1 MSSTPDLSD
10 RRTSRAFLAHKRHE
24 LRTPL
29 NAILGYCEMLLEDVE
44 EADPHNLQHELR
56 RMNRAGREL
65 LKLIND
71 ILNPSKIAA
80 DAEMDVQAYA
90 NTIHFQ
96 LRNPLNVVMG
106 YGEIL
111 QERCTAVGAT
121 DIVADLQRIDHAC
134 ERLLELI
141 DDLVSYTQL
150 ARGQTIELPPDEP
163 EPSSLTMAAD
173 LVSTMRSIEARAAT
187 TPGLTGHLLVVDDN
201 QENLDIMQRRLE
213 RQGHTVTTATHGREA
228 LEILR
233 HAAKEQET
241 TYDVLLL
248 DIMMPELNGYRV
260 LEIMQADKDLRHV
273 PVIVLSALD
282 DARGI
287 LHAIELGAQDYLAK
301 PYNPALLKARI
312 EATLD
317 KKRLRDR
324 ELAYLHHVE
333 ALTSAAAAVESGTLN
348 PEALTELTQR
358 TDELGRLARV
368 FQNMVYEVQAR
379 EARLKQK
386 VQELRIQIDRQQEEE
401 RVSAIVETDYFQQL
415 QHKARTLRD
424 SFRDI

>member
-1 MSSTPDLSD
+1 
-10 RRTSRAFLAHKRHE
+10 
-24 LRTPL
+24 
-29 NAILGYCEMLLEDVE
+29 MLLEDVE
-44 EADPHNLQHELR
+44 QDDKHDLKRDLR
-56 RMNRAGREL
+56 RMNRAGQQL

-71 ILNPSKIAA
+71 ILDPAKIAA
-80 DAEMDVQAYA
+80 DAEVDIQAYA
-90 NTIHFQ
+90 DNIHFQ

-121 DIVADLQRIDHAC
+121 DIVADLKRIDEASL
-134 ERLLELI
+134 RLLELI

-150 ARGQTIELPPDEP
+150 ARGQTEIALQDEP
-163 EPSSLTMAAD
+163 GQAYLTMAAD
-173 LVSTMRSIEARAAT
+173 LVSTMRLIEARAAD
-187 TPGLTGHLLVVDDN
+187 TPGLTGHLLVVDDI
-201 QENLDIMQRRLE
+201 QENLLIMRRRLQ
-213 RQGHTVTTATHGREA
+213 RQGHTVTVAHHGREA
-228 LEILR
+228 LDLLR
-233 HAAKEQET
+233 GEPLIP
-241 TYDVLLL
+241 YDVVLL

-260 LEIMQADKDLRHV
+260 LEIMQADKTLRHI

-287 LHAIELGAQDYLAK
+287 LHAIEMGAQDYLTK

-312 EATLD
+312 EATLE

-324 ELAYLHHVE
+324 ELAYLQHVE
-333 ALTSAAAAVESGTLN
+333 ALTSAAAAVESGSLD
-348 PEALTELTQR
+348 PEALGQLTQR

-379 EARLKQK
+379 EARLMQK
-386 VQELRIQIDRQQEEE
+386 VQELRIQINRQQEEDK
-401 RVSAIVETDYFQQL
+401 VTAIIETDYFQQL
-415 QHKARTLRD
+415 QQKAHTLRD

>member
-1 MSSTPDLSD
+1 MDTLPDLSD
-10 RRTSRAFLAHKRHE
+10 RRTRKAFLAHKRHE

-44 EADPHNLQHELR
+44 VEDVHELQPELR
-56 RMNRAGREL
+56 RMNQAGQQL

-71 ILNPSKIAA
+71 ILNPAKIAA
-80 DAEMDVQAYA
+80 DAEVDIQAYA
-90 NTIHFQ
+90 DNIHFQ

-150 ARGQTIELPPDEP
+150 VRGQIIEVLPDEP
-163 EPSSLTMAAD
+163 EQTSLTMAVD
-173 LVSTMRSIEARAAT
+173 LVSTMRSIEARAAS

-201 QENLDIMQRRLE
+201 QENLGIMRRRLE
-213 RQGHTVTTATHGREA
+213 RQGHTVTTADHGREA
-228 LEILR
+228 LDLLHAESEIV
-233 HAAKEQET
+233 
-241 TYDVLLL
+241 YDVVLL

-260 LEIMQADKDLRHV
+260 LEIMQADKDLRHI

-287 LHAIELGAQDYLAK
+287 LHAIELGAQDYLTK

-312 EATLD
+312 EATLE

-348 PEALTELTQR
+348 PEALSQLTQR

-379 EARLKQK
+379 EARLMQK

-401 RVSAIVETDYFQQL
+401 KVTAIVETDYFQQL